1 MLRTRQH
8 AHQRIVPQ
16 KIMMHQSG
24 RGMEADQKVTDFR
37 DPPVPRAQ
45 RLRELRSL
53 ALDKTGTITRGK
65 PVVTDVVL
73 LAGEQSDNLRMAAS
87 LAARSHTGRR
97 GSAY

>member
-45 RLRELRSL
+45 RLREVRVQIKGCQRQIEKNSIGSG
-53 ALDKTGTITRGK
+53 LDFCLSRKATLK
-65 PVVTDVVL
+65 
-73 LAGEQSDNLRMAAS
+73 A
-87 LAARSHTGRR
+87 
-97 GSAY
+97 